1 MVAYQPMAS
10 KMDNKIEIFNE
21 LTIMLS
27 CHINNCFL
35 NIAIPL
41 SARDKMGWVLMGLAA
56 INIVGNMAIMAKNT
70 TFDIGQ
76 SIKDKY
82 YGAQAIR
89 HFNNKM
95 KNRKLLVKTM
105 PKKFAAFT
113 EEQEF
118 FEAVD
123 WIKKYAPQR
132 KWMISHGVDFANFK
146 DEETYQILNKKF
158 KFEEAALKIQFT
170 KALVYAID
178 KEADNKAKKHELEAK
193 FEQAERAL

>member
-1 MVAYQPMAS
+1 
-10 KMDNKIEIFNE
+10 
-21 LTIMLS
+21 
-27 CHINNCFL
+27 
-35 NIAIPL
+35 
-41 SARDKMGWVLMGLAA
+41 MGWVLMGLAV
-56 INIVGNMAIMAKNT
+56 INIVGNMGIMAKNT

-89 HFNNKM
+89 HFNTKM
-95 KNRKLLVKTM
+95 RNRKVLINAM

-118 FEAVD
+118 FEAVE

-132 KWMISHGVDFANFK
+132 KWMITQGIDFADFK
-146 DEETYQILNKKF
+146 DEKTYQTLNKKF
-158 KFEEAALKIQFT
+158 SFEASALKIQFT

-178 KEADNKAKKHELEAK
+178 KEADNKARKQELEAK
-193 FEQAERAL
+193 FENEQRIIREKALAFLKPVTADEKESELQKALNAPNKYPQGSILNKLLNQRL